1 VSGARILVVDD
12 DPAILKALQRSL
24 GGAGFDV
31 LGLASAGAVMSSLQR
46 FRPDVVV
53 LDLVLPDGD
62 GVDLCRQIRAVATT
76 PVIILSAVGD
86 ESRKVAALNEGAD
99 DYVVK
104 PFGMAELQAR
114 IAAAIRRSAP
124 QVATRLSV
132 GPLAL
137 DTLSRKFTA
146 GGIEVHL
153 TPTEYELLRLLLQHP
168 GRVFTQRHLLGEVW
182 GPEYQ
187 DDNPILRTFVHQLRG
202 KLAAASPGS
211 ERMIV
216 NDPGVGYRLEPAI
229 S

>member
-1 VSGARILVVDD
+1 
-12 DPAILKALQRSL
+12 
-24 GGAGFDV
+24 
-31 LGLASAGAVMSSLQR
+31 
-46 FRPDVVV
+46 VVV

-124 QVATRLSV
+124 QVATRWSV

-137 DTLSRKFTA
+137 DTLSRKFSA

-187 DDNPILRTFVHQLRG
+187 DDNHILRTFVHQLRG